1 VPHPPKAHLLAFKPA
16 RDHLRVERLALGEV
30 AAEVDG
36 RIAAVYLF
44 FDKLP

>member
-1 VPHPPKAHLLAFKPA
+1 MSWQGIVPDSFRHFREHHP
-16 RDHLRVERLALGEV
+16 D
-30 AAEVDG
+30 AELQLKRDG